1 MQCSVVLIQKFFF
14 DFKMFTIKINILS
27 ILIGYLVSFF
37 KKRMFNIECVQGG
50 KLSFYPQIRP
60 SGTLPTVLAGGRR
73 VQPPVPPVP
82 PPQAVTSLHSS
93 NDSGFSNEPPVQP
106 DIDYS
111 DDEAMR

>member
-1 MQCSVVLIQKFFF
+1 MR
-14 DFKMFTIKINILS
+14 T
-27 ILIGYLVSFF
+27 
-37 KKRMFNIECVQGG
+37 
-50 KLSFYPQIRP
+50 
-60 SGTLPTVLAGGRR
+60 SGTLPTMLAGGRR
-73 VQPPVPPVP
+73 IQPPVPPIL

>member
-1 MQCSVVLIQKFFF
+1 MHSTFYTMAHNEARARAKN
-14 DFKMFTIKINILS
+14 KNKAA
-27 ILIGYLVSFF
+27 VSLLL
-37 KKRMFNIECVQGG
+37 C
-50 KLSFYPQIRP
+50 PQIRP
-60 SGTLPTVLAGGRR
+60 TGTLPTMLSGGGGRR

-82 PPQAVTSLHSS
+82 PPQAVVTSLHSS